1 MMPFYC
7 AEFLRSGIPADNH
20 KDPKK
25 WIIKWEGRGTR
36 SPEWA
41 LLHPNY
47 LLYYSTSKF
56 WDSNIQDD
64 HMSQFASDSTGL
76 YLWSHVII
84 DKVPFC
90 SQKCLGLNDKLHGH
104 PTSKPSALLTTLQ
117 STLTVK

>member
-1 MMPFYC
+1 MSVIPFYC
-7 AEFLRSGIPADNH
+7 AELLRSGIPADNH

-56 WDSNIQDD
+56 WDSNI
-64 HMSQFASDSTGL
+64 
-76 YLWSHVII
+76 
-84 DKVPFC
+84 
-90 SQKCLGLNDKLHGH
+90 
-104 PTSKPSALLTTLQ
+104 
-117 STLTVK
+117 